1 MLRRSGLAACLIGLG
16 LLIGNSRAAQVSDV
30 TETISQ
36 SRARGLILRSLV
48 LPGWGEHAF
57 SYPGRGYIFNST
69 ELSLW
74 VSYFSLNIFAASV
87 ERDMKALAAVHAGI
101 NPKGKDLIY
110 FTDIGNYQTM
120 AEYNDQKLRYR
131 QNNRIYPESWA
142 WAWDNEASRRQFDD
156 RRVYSQQL
164 YRAASFMIAG
174 LIVNRIVS
182 IIDIVILT
190 KDRLENPVDEVQA
203 LILPGNGQV
212 QFLLEVKF

>member
-1 MLRRSGLAACLIGLG
+1 MLRRSALAACLIGLG
-16 LLIGNSRAAQVSDV
+16 LLIGNSGQAQGLDA
-30 TETISQ
+30 TETITQ
-36 SRARGLILRSLV
+36 SRARSLILRSLV
-48 LPGWGEHAF
+48 LPGWGEHSL
-57 SYPGRGYIFNST
+57 SYPSRGYILNST

-74 VSYFSLNIFAASV
+74 VSYFSLNFFAASV

-101 NPKGKDLIY
+101 NLKGKDLVY
-110 FTDIGNYQTM
+110 FTDIGNYQTL

-142 WAWDNEASRRQFDD
+142 WAWDSEASRRQFDD

-174 LIVNRIVS
+174 LVVNRIVS

-190 KDRLENPVDEVQA
+190 KDRLEKPVDEVQA
-203 LILPGNGQV
+203 LILPGNGQL

>member
-1 MLRRSGLAACLIGLG
+1 MLRRSALAACLIGLG
-16 LLIGNSRAAQVSDV
+16 LLIGDSGLAQVSDA
-30 TETISQ
+30 TATISQ
-36 SRARGLILRSLV
+36 SRARGLLLRSLV
-48 LPGWGEHAF
+48 LPGWGEHAL

-74 VSYFSLNIFAASV
+74 VSYFSLNFFAASV

-101 NPKGKDLIY
+101 NPQGKDLVY
-110 FTDIGNYQTM
+110 FTDIGNYATL

-142 WAWDNEASRRQFDD
+142 WAWDSEASRRQFDD
-156 RRVYSQQL
+156 KRVYNQQL

-174 LIVNRIVS
+174 LVVNRIIS

-190 KDRLENPVDEVQA
+190 KDRLEEPVDEVQA
-203 LILPGNGQV
+203 LILPGNGQL
-212 QFLLEVKF
+212 QFFLEVKF